1 MQLARATVMNM
12 SHAAAAAAAAALLL
26 LEWR

>member
-12 SHAAAAAAAAALLL
+12 SHAAAAALLL
-26 LEWR
+26 LEWRQ